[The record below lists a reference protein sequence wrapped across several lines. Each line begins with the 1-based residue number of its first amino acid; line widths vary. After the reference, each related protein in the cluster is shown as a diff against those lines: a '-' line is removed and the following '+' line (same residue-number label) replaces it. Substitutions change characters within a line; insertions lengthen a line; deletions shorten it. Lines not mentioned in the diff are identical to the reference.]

1 MTEPLNMFVCTLMVS
16 ASRIQVLPSRAGV
29 EIERVDNIRR
39 SEASMFNYIWMYS
52 VLCTH
57 LQVDLWSVG
66 ATFFHAATG
75 RLPFQPYRKR
85 DDRALM

>member
-1 MTEPLNMFVCTLMVS
+1 M
-16 ASRIQVLPSRAGV
+16 RIRKSK
-29 EIERVDNIRR
+29 
-39 SEASMFNYIWMYS
+39 ASMFNCTCMYS